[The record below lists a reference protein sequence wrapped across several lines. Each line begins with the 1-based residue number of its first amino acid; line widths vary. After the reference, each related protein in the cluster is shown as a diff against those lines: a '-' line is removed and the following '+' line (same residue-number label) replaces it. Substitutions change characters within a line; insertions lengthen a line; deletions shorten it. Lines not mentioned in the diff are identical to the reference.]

1 MAMTVQEIIEY
12 ASKQLLG
19 KAVSTADGITWIN
32 DALIALSTDAGVFN
46 EVQYTAVSGM
56 WQYLPDDCL
65 KVYEV
70 RDSQGFDYNNYEA
83 DTLRI
88 RFWNTGTYTV
98 RYRKRPDLVQSEDDE
113 PDCREDLQAALPYYI
128 AYRWWA
134 RNFPGEQSALAWYQ
148 EYQARVSQVKKK
160 QQRRTKIK
168 VVR

>member
-1 MAMTVQEIIEY
+1 MTVQEIIEY

-19 KAVSTADGITWIN
+19 KAVSTVDGLAWIN
-32 DALIALSTDAGVFN
+32 DALIALNTDAGVFN
-46 EVQYTAVSGM
+46 EAQYTVVSGM
-56 WQYLPDDCL
+56 WQDLPEDCL

-70 RDSQGFDYNNYEA
+70 RDSQGYDYHNYDA
-83 DTLRI
+83 DNLRI

-113 PDCREDLQAALPYYI
+113 PDCRKDLQAALPYYI

-148 EYQARVSQVKKK
+148 EYQARVSQVIRK
-160 QQRRTKIK
+160 QQRRTEIK